1 MMSSKKKLVYGLL
14 IVGLLVVLYVTHDV
28 HPPAPPLS
36 LRVPQ
41 SAEPADV
48 SKTEKFSTDTDTTSF
63 ARDKR
68 KAFLRELDLES
79 RNMAKIDENSK
90 ETEDRLKKR
99 GEGLSAAEIETLR
112 EMSLNKN
119 VSSDER
125 FLAVYLLGYN
135 SSAASQKALWVVAQE
150 PVEKNLKPDSVLYHQ
165 ELVLRAQALLGLNR
179 QLPEAERKSQLSSYA
194 NNQRELFLSR
204 LAYRLT
210 REPASKASLGP

>member
-1 MMSSKKKLVYGLL
+1 MSSKKKLTYGFL
-14 IVGLLVVLYVTHDV
+14 IIGLLVVLYVSHDA

-41 SAEPADV
+41 SVEPADI
-48 SKTEKFSTDTDTTSF
+48 SKAEKFNADTETTGL

-68 KAFLRELDLES
+68 KAFLRELDVES

-99 GEGLSAAEIETLR
+99 GENLSAAEIETLR

-119 VSSDER
+119 ISSDER

-135 SSAASQKALWVVAQE
+135 SSAISQKALWVVAQE
-150 PVEKNLKPDSVLYHQ
+150 PVEKHLKPDSILYHQ

-210 REPASKASLGP
+210 REPASKATLGP